1 MRLDRRR
8 VYVLPTR
15 FGFFYMA
22 LALTMCI
29 GALNYNNNPAL
40 LLGLSLIGAGLASL
54 LYAHLQLSGLQ
65 VDSIGAEPV
74 PAGQPLQL
82 RIACSVRDARPRAGL
97 RTGLGV
103 ESSTLSVPA
112 TGGGIVTVPLPTER
126 RGWQDV
132 GRIEI
137 SSIRPLGLARAWSWI
152 RPDQPLLV
160 HPTPEAE
167 APSLPDAALSGTRSR
182 PHFSGEDLHLLRDYQ
197 PGDPMRTI
205 AWKPSARHGQLM
217 SRTWEHPHG
226 DEVELDWHALTLPHE
241 ARISRLARW
250 VEMAEREGRRYAL
263 KLPMQPRIGPG
274 SGHDHLHACLRALAL
289 MPEAHGH

>member
-1 MRLDRRR
+1 MLDRRR

-54 LYAHLQLSGLQ
+54 LYAHLQLSGLRA
-65 VDSIGAEPV
+65 DSIGAEPV
-74 PAGQPLQL
+74 PAGEPLQL

-97 RTGLGV
+97 RVAVGAA
-103 ESSTLSVPA
+103 SATLSVPA
-112 TGGGIVTVPLPTER
+112 SGGGIACLPLPTRR
-126 RGWQDV
+126 RGWQET
-132 GRIEI
+132 GRIEV

-152 RPDQPLLV
+152 RPEEPLLV

-167 APSLPDAALSGTRSR
+167 APPLPDVALAGTRSR
-182 PHFSGEDLHLLRDYQ
+182 PHFTGEDLHLLRDYQ

-226 DEVELDWHALTLPHE
+226 DEIAFDWHALALPHE
-241 ARISRLARW
+241 ARIRRLARW
-250 VEMAEREGRRYAL
+250 VDMAEREGRRYAL
-263 KLPMQPRIGPG
+263 QLPMQPLIGPG
-274 SGHDHLHACLRALAL
+274 NGHDHLHACLRALAL